1 MVLFYHFNS
10 HPSWETFSTEGWN
23 WVWKQ
28 ICCSLS
34 RSTMKWLFRV
44 RKIKDI
50 ILTDQTLSLPILS
63 LTHTRTNS
71 LTSLL
76 LSLLTHAL
84 AQIFQLRP
92 FRSISQ
98 TMLGS
103 RAVISL
109 TLSLSLSLSLILSLS
124 LSLSH
129 AHLFSFSTPVSFSSC
144 PDRAEVQFY
153 FPVNYSS
160 VRLFIACLIDQ
171 ISLQTFLFI
180 IGVIIEQEVH
190 DKQKLKFRHEY
201 RTWRR
206 RRRKNLL
213 IFLLEFVWS
222 RFRTFDKMSRL

>member
-1 MVLFYHFNS
+1 M
-10 HPSWETFSTEGWN
+10 
-23 WVWKQ
+23 
-28 ICCSLS
+28 LS
-34 RSTMKWLFRV
+34 
-44 RKIKDI
+44 
-50 ILTDQTLSLPILS
+50 
-63 LTHTRTNS
+63 
-71 LTSLL
+71 
-76 LSLLTHAL
+76 
-84 AQIFQLRP
+84 
-92 FRSISQ
+92 
-98 TMLGS
+98 S

-109 TLSLSLSLSLILSLS
+109 TLSLSLSVSLILSLS
-124 LSLSH
+124 LFLSLSH

-206 RRRKNLL
+206 RRRKTCWFFCLNLL
-213 IFLLEFVWS
+213 QSYGPAYCGCTIASVSQSTCGLVVELPLVWL
-222 RFRTFDKMSRL
+222 MSLVLISVEKYSWSVQAI